1 MEKFNGFE
9 VLKVNSPKTEYKKRR
24 RGKKTRE
31 NSSGSTSPNSV
42 PISTCSSIESI
53 QEDFI
58 YPRRQRRYKKQY
70 KNDSQDLQDS
80 QDSQDLQDSIKDEFD
95 YDPKIKRL
103 VTMRW
108 SMLLKDIEKQRE
120 NFLNKK
126 NAEHNRLYNQWIE
139 MQKKAIH
146 ERMMH
151 DYHQKIKEHEQQEQE
166 NIIMK
171 EVRERAK
178 IEYRKILDERAMQ
191 ERHNKIIEQINATG
205 DYYAINGFIPSI
217 DLYNNYM
224 KLLYEK
230 NIIVDEKSNKVI
242 DLEFLNV

>member
-9 VLKVNSPKTEYKKRR
+9 VLKVNSPKTEYKRR
-24 RGKKTRE
+24 RRIKKNRE
-31 NSSGSTSPNSV
+31 NSSGSTSPSSV
-42 PISTCSSIESI
+42 PISACSSTDSL

-58 YPRRQRRYKKQY
+58 YPRRQRRYKKQRENFLNIKY
-70 KNDSQDLQDS
+70 EKEDNV
-80 QDSQDLQDSIKDEFD
+80 KDEFD
-95 YDPKIKRL
+95 YDPKIKKL
-103 VTMRW
+103 IKMRW
-108 SMLLKDIEKQRE
+108 NMTLEDIEKQRE
-120 NFLNKK
+120 KFLNKK
-126 NAEHNRLYNQWIE
+126 KSEHNRLYNQWIE

-151 DYHQKIKEHEQQEQE
+151 DYHQKIKEHEQHEQE
-166 NIIMK
+166 SIIMQ

-178 IEYRKILDERAMQ
+178 IEYQKILDERAMQ
-191 ERHNKIIEQINATG
+191 ERHKKIIEQINATG
-205 DYYAINGFIPSI
+205 EYYAINGFVPSI

-230 NIIVDEKSNKVI
+230 NKIDDEESNKLI

>member
-70 KNDSQDLQDS
+70 KNDS

-230 NIIVDEKSNKVI
+230 SNKVI
-242 DLEFLNV
+242 DLEFLNI